1 MKVQL
6 ADFAL
11 PLLQDPYRY
20 KVLYGGRGSAK
31 SYSIADVLLLRGCT
45 SPRRILCAREFQNS
59 ISESVHQLLKERS
72 NEIGLNDFYN
82 FTNTSIAGK
91 NGTEFFFKG
100 IRQNVQS
107 VKSMQGVTDCW
118 IEEAQTISQISWET
132 IIPTIRTPGSEIFV
146 SFNPDS
152 ETDPTYQKF
161 LGKEGP
167 PPSTYIRKVNW
178 NDNPWFPDVLKA
190 EKDHMYATNPD
201 LANHVWGG
209 ECRSH
214 SDAQIFKGKYI
225 IEPFNITENLDGP
238 YFGGDWGFSTD
249 PLALIKVYIDWE
261 GKRLLIRNEFHKR
274 GVELEDIPQAFD
286 TIPGSRERM
295 IRADSARPETISFVE
310 KKGFIIEGVRK
321 WKGSVEDGI
330 EFIKS
335 FKEVV
340 IHPDCRAT
348 AREFKNYSYKVDRL
362 TQEVTTDIIDDWN
375 HLIDSLRYALEPI
388 ISGEIGI
395 LDVL

>member
-1 MKVQL
+1 MKIQL

-11 PLLQDPYRY
+11 PLLQDHYRY

-31 SYSIADVLLLRGCT
+31 SYSIADVLLIRGYI
-45 SPRRILCAREFQNS
+45 SKRRILCGREFQNS
-59 ISESVHQLLKERS
+59 ISESVHQLLKERAH
-72 NEIGLNDFYN
+72 ELKLDTFYN

-100 IRQNVQS
+100 VRHNIQS
-107 VKSMQGVTDCW
+107 IKSMQGVTDLW
-118 IEEAQTISQISWET
+118 LEEAQTVSQISWET
-132 IIPTIRTPGSEIFV
+132 LIPTIRTPGSEIFV

-201 LANHVWGG
+201 LAEHIWGG
-209 ECRSH
+209 ACRSH
-214 SDAQIFKGKYI
+214 SDAQVFKGKYKI
-225 IEPFNITENLDGP
+225 DLFEIRDSWDGP
-238 YFGGDWGFSTD
+238 YFGSDWGFSTD
-249 PLALIKVYIDWE
+249 PLTLVKIYIDWDE
-261 GKRLLIRNEFHKR
+261 KILYIRKDFHKKHI
-274 GVELEDIPQAFD
+274 ELDDIPAAFD
-286 TIPGSRERM
+286 TISESRETK
-295 IRADSARPETISFVE
+295 IRADNSRPETISYIE
-310 KKGFIIEGVRK
+310 KKGFIIEGAKK
-321 WKGSVEDGI
+321 WTGSVEDGI

-335 FKEVV
+335 FNKVV
-340 IHPDCRAT
+340 IHPEAKAT

-362 TQEVTTDIIDDWN
+362 TGDVTTDIIDDWN
-375 HLIDSLRYALEPI
+375 HCVDAIRYGLEPL
-388 ISGEIGI
+388 ISNGLSI